1 MKLIIVE
8 SRMSVIHI
16 LGVRMLLLS
25 LPLIRTVEILM
36 FNEINNFL
44 PRIGLHRT
52 NRQIYISSL
61 TLRIEEGF
69 DEGHLGSD
77 TATSETQ
84 NQR

>member
-1 MKLIIVE
+1 MKLIIAE

-16 LGVRMLLLS
+16 LGVRMLLFS
-25 LPLIRTVEILM
+25 LPLIRTVDILM
-36 FNEINNFL
+36 FSEINHFL
-44 PRIGLHRT
+44 LRVGLHRI

-61 TLRIEEGF
+61 ILRIEEAF
-69 DEGHLGSD
+69 NEGHLGSD